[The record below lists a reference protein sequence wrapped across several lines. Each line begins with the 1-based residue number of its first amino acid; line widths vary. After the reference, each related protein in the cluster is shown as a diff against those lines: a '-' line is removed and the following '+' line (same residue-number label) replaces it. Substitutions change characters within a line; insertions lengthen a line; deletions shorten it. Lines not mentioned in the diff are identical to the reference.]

1 MPDYNSL
8 CRKATISQFVLKVER
23 LSVKNWAKFGSSDFE
38 ALLYDGLHLMY
49 LAKKCLDNYT
59 QIYSCQATMLGVT
72 LWCNIFFP

>member
-49 LAKKCLDNYT
+49 LAKK
-59 QIYSCQATMLGVT
+59 V
-72 LWCNIFFP
+72 P